1 MISAKESAKRF
12 SEYKRIIEERKEEG
26 KKQENVILL
35 CATKTVSAQ
44 RINEVRELTGLTHI
58 GENRVQELL
67 EKYDDLNKE
76 GLEIHFIGKLQSNK
90 VKYIIDKVSMIE
102 SLDSLSLAKEINRQ
116 ATKHGIKMDVLIEVN
131 IGKEADKSGIMP
143 EDIYTFIDEVVKYDR
158 LNIKGIMTIAP
169 RCDKKEDKIKY
180 FEETYKIFID
190 ILTKKPHNI
199 NMSVLSM
206 GMTDSYEEAILS
218 GANIVRI
225 GSGIFG
231 ERAPAVVK

>member
-12 SEYKRIIEERKEEG
+12 YEYKRIIEERKEEG

-231 ERAPAVVK
+231 ERAPAAVK